1 MRTLRTT
8 GVFVL
13 ASVMILAAAGPLGA
27 DVKAE
32 LGFGWSLHA
41 PAISTS
47 YLNQFVPPMTPT
59 ANYVNSSASQIVRL
73 NGKVGTGM
81 AGFLNILINDR
92 FGVQLLVDYFRP
104 NVGGSNS
111 DFDILLNYTTTGAR
125 QYTRSDSW
133 PSSRGN
139 FTETTYS
146 LNGLVRFPLSPD
158 VSFSLSGGPTAFY
171 LKGEATPMGY
181 CSFRLEQDVDV
192 YTLYIKTFQLVYDF
206 GPKTTYGGNLG
217 GEVAYTIMRTV
228 ILALDVRYFLSTRDD
243 FQMHITENEGLTE
256 DAQTIEQALN
266 LGSIRIDPSY
276 FRVSLT
282 LRFRF

>member
-13 ASVMILAAAGPLGA
+13 VSVMILAAAGPLGA

-59 ANYVNSSASQIVRL
+59 ANYVNSSASQTVRL

>member
-13 ASVMILAAAGPLGA
+13 LSIILAAAGPLGA

-41 PAISTS
+41 PALSTS

-59 ANYVNSSASQIVRL
+59 ANYIGSSASQTVRL

-81 AGFLNILINDR
+81 SGFLNILINDR
-92 FGVQLLVDYFRP
+92 FGVQVLVDYFRP

-111 DFDILLNYTTTGAR
+111 AFDIALDYTTTGAR
-125 QYTRSDSW
+125 EYTRSDAW
-133 PSSRGN
+133 PDSKGN

-146 LNGLVRFPLSPD
+146 LNGLVRFPIAPD
-158 VSFSLSGGPTAFY
+158 LTFSLSGGPTAFY
-171 LKGEATPMGY
+171 LKGEAMGMGY

-192 YTLYIKTFQLVYDF
+192 YTLFIKTFQLVYDF
-206 GPKTTYGGNLG
+206 GPKTTYGFNLG
-217 GEVAYTIMRTV
+217 GEVAYTVVPSV
-228 ILALDVRYFLSTRDD
+228 ILALDVRYFLSTKED
-243 FQMHITENEGLTE
+243 FQMHITPNDGLTE
-256 DAQTIEQALN
+256 DAEAIEEALN

-282 LRFRF
+282 LRFKF

>member
-1 MRTLRTT
+1 MRTLRAA
-8 GVFVL
+8 GLFVL
-13 ASVMILAAAGPLGA
+13 ASVLIMAAAGPLGA

-47 YLNQFVPPMTPT
+47 YLNQFVPPMTPA
-59 ANYVNSSASQIVRL
+59 ANYVNSSASQTVRL
-73 NGKVGTGM
+73 NGKIGTGM
-81 AGFLNILINDR
+81 AGFFNILINDR
-92 FGVQLLVDYFRP
+92 IGVQLLVDYFRP

-133 PSSRGN
+133 PDSKGN

-146 LNGLVRFPLSPD
+146 LNGLVRFPLSSD
-158 VSFSLSGGPTAFY
+158 ISFSLSGGPTAFY

-206 GPKTTYGGNLG
+206 GPKTTFGGNLG
-217 GEVAYTIMRTV
+217 GEIAYTIMRTV
-228 ILALDVRYFLSTRDD
+228 ILALDVRYFLSARDD
-243 FQMHITENEGLTE
+243 FQMHITPNEGLTE
-256 DAQTIEQALN
+256 DAQTIEEALN

-276 FRVSLT
+276 FRVGLT